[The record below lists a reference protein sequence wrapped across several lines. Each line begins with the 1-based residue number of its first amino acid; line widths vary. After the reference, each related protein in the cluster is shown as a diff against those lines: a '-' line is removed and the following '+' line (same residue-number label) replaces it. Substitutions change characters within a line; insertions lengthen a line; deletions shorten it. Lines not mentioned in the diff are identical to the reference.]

1 MSKPRAARDLG
12 SRTSPRHRGDA
23 ETEDEWARCTSGGWC
38 SHTPRVPTGVTEDWE
53 RYVVLDD
60 AALEASRHNGL
71 VINAR
76 SNNNSTI
83 TWYTLGEPFMRDG
96 KRLRYG
102 YLRFD
107 IDVLLARGRSV
118 DQAHPVPF

>member
-1 MSKPRAARDLG
+1 MSKAEADRGPG
-12 SRTSPRHRGDA
+12 SRTSPRRRGDG

-53 RYVVLDD
+53 RYVLLDD

-76 SNNNSTI
+76 SKNNSTI
-83 TWYTLGEPFMRDG
+83 TWYTLGEPFMQDG
-96 KRLRYG
+96 KRVRRG
-102 YLRFD
+102 YLSTDFD
-107 IDVLLARGRSV
+107 VVLARARCREE
-118 DQAHPVPF
+118 AHPVPF